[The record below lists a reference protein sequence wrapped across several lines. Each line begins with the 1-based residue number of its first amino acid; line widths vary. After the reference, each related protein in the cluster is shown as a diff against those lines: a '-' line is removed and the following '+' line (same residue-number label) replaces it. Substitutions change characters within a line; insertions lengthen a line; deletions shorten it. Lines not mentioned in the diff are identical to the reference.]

1 MVIEN
6 EKLGNLSGEK
16 YTNQFGITAIKDGM
30 KKTSDASLNSRLRKP
45 EWLKVQLPTGKHYK
59 TLLQDVKAHGL
70 NTVCQESKCP
80 NIGECWNRSTAT
92 LMILGNICTRACRF
106 CAVDT
111 GNPKGWI
118 DPLEPN
124 NVAETVSLMALDYV
138 VLTSVDR
145 DDLPDGGARHIAH
158 CVTQTKAKNPKVLI
172 EVLSPDFSG
181 STASLDLLLQS
192 ELDVFSHNIETV
204 ERLTSLVRDPRAGY
218 RQSLDVLMHAY
229 EKNMITKSGM
239 MLGLGETDDE
249 ITATLRDLRFVGV
262 SLMTLGQYLQ
272 PTKYHLDVNRFVS
285 PVEFDRYKEIG
296 LGMGFKEFVAGPLV
310 RSSYRAEQSFLNL
323 VNRV

>member
-1 MVIEN
+1 VVIEN

-30 KKTSDASLNSRLRKP
+30 KKTSDISLNGRPRKP

-181 STASLDLLLQS
+181 STASLDVLLQS
-192 ELDVFSHNIETV
+192 TLDVFSHNIETV
-204 ERLTSLVRDPRAGY
+204 KRLTSLVRDPRASY
-218 RQSLDVLMHAY
+218 HQSLDVLMHAY
-229 EKNMITKSGM
+229 ENNIITKSGM

-249 ITATLRDLRFVGV
+249 IITTLRDLRSVGV

-272 PTKYHLDVNRFVS
+272 PTKYHLDVARFVS
-285 PVEFDRYKEIG
+285 PVEFNRYKEIG
-296 LGMGFKEFVAGPLV
+296 LGMGFKEIVAGPLV

-323 VNRV
+323 LNQI

>member
-1 MVIEN
+1 MQNDKLEN
-6 EKLGNLSGEK
+6 ISGEK

-80 NIGECWNRSTAT
+80 NIGECWNHSTAT

-181 STASLDLLLQS
+181 STASLDVLLQS
-192 ELDVFSHNIETV
+192 TLDVFSHNIETV
-204 ERLTSLVRDPRAGY
+204 KRLTSLVRDPRASY
-218 RQSLDVLMHAY
+218 HQSLDVLMHAY
-229 EKNMITKSGM
+229 ENNIITKSGM

-249 ITATLRDLRFVGV
+249 IITTLRDLRSVGV

-272 PTKYHLDVNRFVS
+272 PTKYHLDVARFVS
-285 PVEFDRYKEIG
+285 PVEFNRYKEIG
-296 LGMGFKEFVAGPLV
+296 LGMGFKEIVAGPLV

-323 VNRV
+323 LNQI

>member
-1 MVIEN
+1 MQN
-6 EKLGNLSGEK
+6 DKLGNISGEK

-30 KKTSDASLNSRLRKP
+30 KKTSDASLNSRSRKP
-45 EWLKVQLPTGKHYK
+45 EWLKVQLPTGTHYK
-59 TLLQDVKAHGL
+59 TLLKDVKAHGL

-80 NIGECWNRSTAT
+80 NIGECWNHSTAT
-92 LMILGNICTRACRF
+92 LMVLGNICTRACRF

-118 DPLEPN
+118 DPSEPN
-124 NVAETVSLMALDYV
+124 NVAEAVSLMKLNYM

-158 CVTQTKAKNPKVLI
+158 CVTQTKAKNPNVLI

-181 STASLDLLLQS
+181 STASLNLLLQS

-249 ITATLRDLRFVGV
+249 IIATLRDLRSVGV

-310 RSSYRAEQSFLNL
+310 RSSYHAEQSFLNL

>member
-1 MVIEN
+1 MQNDKLEN
-6 EKLGNLSGEK
+6 ISGEK
-16 YTNQFGITAIKDGM
+16 YTNPFGITAIKDGM
-30 KKTSDASLNSRLRKP
+30 KKTSDASVNGRRRKP
-45 EWLKVQLPTGKHYK
+45 EWLKVQLPTGRHYK
-59 TLLQDVKAHGL
+59 TLLKDVRTHGL

-80 NIGECWNRSTAT
+80 NIGECWNHSTAT

-118 DPLEPN
+118 DPSEPN
-124 NVAETVSLMALDYV
+124 NVAEVVSLMKLNYM

-145 DDLPDGGARHIAH
+145 DDLLDGGARHIAH
-158 CVTQTKAKNPKVLI
+158 CVTQIKAKNPNVLI

-249 ITATLRDLRFVGV
+249 ITATLRDLRSVGV

>member
-1 MVIEN
+1 MQNDKLEN
-6 EKLGNLSGEK
+6 ISGEK
-16 YTNQFGITAIKDGM
+16 YTNPFGITAIKDGM
-30 KKTSDASLNSRLRKP
+30 KKTSDVSVNGRRRKP
-45 EWLKVQLPTGKHYK
+45 EWLKVQLPTGTHYK
-59 TLLQDVKAHGL
+59 TLLKDVKAHSL

-80 NIGECWNRSTAT
+80 NIGECWNHSTAT

-118 DPLEPN
+118 DPSEPN
-124 NVAETVSLMALDYV
+124 NVAEVVSLMKLNYM

-158 CVTQTKAKNPKVLI
+158 CVTQIKAKNPNVLI

-249 ITATLRDLRFVGV
+249 ITATLRDLRSVGV
-262 SLMTLGQYLQ
+262 SLVTLGQYLQ

>member
-1 MVIEN
+1 MQN
-6 EKLGNLSGEK
+6 DKLGNISGEK

-30 KKTSDASLNSRLRKP
+30 KKTSDVSVDGRRRKP
-45 EWLKVQLPTGKHYK
+45 EWLKVQLPTGTHYK
-59 TLLQDVKAHGL
+59 TLLKDVKAHSL

-80 NIGECWNRSTAT
+80 NIGECWNRRTAT

-118 DPLEPN
+118 DPSEPN
-124 NVAETVSLMALDYV
+124 NVAKAVSLMELNYM

-181 STASLDLLLQS
+181 STASLDVLLQS
-192 ELDVFSHNIETV
+192 TLDVFSHNIETV
-204 ERLTSLVRDPRAGY
+204 KRLTSLVRDPRASY
-218 RQSLDVLMHAY
+218 HQSLDVLMHAY
-229 EKNMITKSGM
+229 ENNIITKSGM

-249 ITATLRDLRFVGV
+249 IITTLRDLRSVGV

-272 PTKYHLDVNRFVS
+272 PTKYHLDVARFVS
-285 PVEFDRYKEIG
+285 PVEFNRYKEIG
-296 LGMGFKEFVAGPLV
+296 LGMGFKEIVAGPLV

-323 VNRV
+323 LNQI

>member
-158 CVTQTKAKNPKVLI
+158 CVTQTQAKNPKVLI

-181 STASLDLLLQS
+181 STASLDVLLQS
-192 ELDVFSHNIETV
+192 TLDVFSHNIETV
-204 ERLTSLVRDPRAGY
+204 KRLTSLVRDPRASY
-218 RQSLDVLMHAY
+218 HQSLDVLMHAY
-229 EKNMITKSGM
+229 ENNIITKSGM

-249 ITATLRDLRFVGV
+249 IITTLRDLRSVGV

-272 PTKYHLDVNRFVS
+272 PTKYHLDVARFVS
-285 PVEFDRYKEIG
+285 PVEFNRYKEIG
-296 LGMGFKEFVAGPLV
+296 LGMGFKEIVAGPLV

-323 VNRV
+323 LNQI

>member
-158 CVTQTKAKNPKVLI
+158 CVTQTKAKNPKVFI

-181 STASLDLLLQS
+181 STASLDVLLQS
-192 ELDVFSHNIETV
+192 TLDVFSHNIETV
-204 ERLTSLVRDPRAGY
+204 NRLTSFVRDPRASY
-218 RQSLDVLMHAY
+218 HQSLDVLMHAY
-229 EKNMITKSGM
+229 ENNIITKSGM

-249 ITATLRDLRFVGV
+249 IITTLRDLRSVGV

-272 PTKYHLDVNRFVS
+272 PTKYHLDVARFVS
-285 PVEFDRYKEIG
+285 PVEFNRYKEIG
-296 LGMGFKEFVAGPLV
+296 LDMGFKEIVAGPLV

-323 VNRV
+323 LNQI

>member
-118 DPLEPN
+118 DPLEPS

-229 EKNMITKSGM
+229 ENNIITKSGM

-249 ITATLRDLRFVGV
+249 IITTLRDLRSVGV

-272 PTKYHLDVNRFVS
+272 PTKYHLDVARFVS
-285 PVEFDRYKEIG
+285 PVEFNRYKEIG
-296 LGMGFKEFVAGPLV
+296 LGMGFKEIVAGPLV

-323 VNRV
+323 LNQI